1 MTPEVINAAKNLKF
15 IGRAGTG
22 VDNINLEAA
31 TARGIIVMN
40 TPGGNTN
47 AAAEMT
53 FSLLMSS
60 FRNVPQVLCRNNPP
74 PHVYDGV
81 LMLHAVCVALQGN
94 KSLLD
99 GKWERKAFGGNELKG
114 KTVRLNVYRSSPLL
128 SPAPS
133 PRSHMHT
140 RSWSTVADFAQLG
153 IIGTGN
159 IGQRVAKW
167 AQAFEMDVIG
177 YDPVMSADVRT
188 ARGYAACPATR

>member
-1 MTPEVINAAKNLKF
+1 MFWLALAQVTPEVINAAKNLKF

-60 FRNVPQVLCRNNPP
+60 FRNVPQVLCRNKPP

-114 KTVRLNVYRSSPLL
+114 KTVRLNVYRSSPVLSRAPPLAHTCTHAHGRLL
-128 SPAPS
+128 PS
-133 PRSHMHT
+133 L
-140 RSWSTVADFAQLG
+140 RSWASS
-153 IIGTGN
+153 
-159 IGQRVAKW
+159 
-167 AQAFEMDVIG
+167 AQATLG
-177 YDPVMSADVRT
+177 
-188 ARGYAACPATR
+188 RGLPSGPKPSR